1 MFHLPLEA
9 LLINASS
16 RKAAGDEEVPPTR
29 CVSLGTLLDLSEPNL
44 SQLYKCVLWPR
55 WFLEL
60 FSPFRS
66 LEFAGEFSTD
76 SNSTVGTS

>member
-1 MFHLPLEA
+1 MFHFPLKA

-16 RKAAGDEEVPPTR
+16 RKAAGEEKVPPTR
-29 CVSLGTLLDLSEPNL
+29 CVSLGTLLDLSESKL
-44 SQLYKCVLWPR
+44 SQLYKCVPWPG